1 MKTTLLS
8 AVSLGDKHIN
18 PVPCQTA
25 GHVFVWAGG
34 ELVRAVSYKKLW
46 KMLKQLNVQM
56 KLNGELKKLK
66 KELEDMK

>member
-1 MKTTLLS
+1 MKKPPFH
-8 AVSLGDKHIN
+8 GGIII
-18 PVPCQTA
+18 
-25 GHVFVWAGG
+25 VWAGG